1 MYRVG
6 NGLDFHTLEINPNRP
21 FLLGGYEIETE
32 LALVGHSDADIL
44 LHAISDAILGALS
57 LGDIGLYFP
66 DTDSS
71 LKGMD
76 SRIII
81 KKVES
86 LMKEKQYEIVNI
98 DSTIICEKPKIL
110 PYREKIASSI
120 SEILALPID
129 TVSVKATTTEKM
141 GALGRKEGVGVLST
155 VLLKKSIS

>member
-6 NGLDFHTLEINPNRP
+6 NGLDFHTLENNPKRP

-71 LKGMD
+71 LKGLD
-76 SRIII
+76 SKIII

-110 PYREKIASSI
+110 PYREKIALSI

-129 TVSVKATTTEKM
+129 TISVKATTTEKM

-155 VLLKKSIS
+155 VLLMKSIS

>member
-57 LGDIGLYFP
+57 LGDIGLYFT
-66 DTDSS
+66 DSDSS

-81 KKVES
+81 KKG
-86 LMKEKQYEIVNI
+86 KEQ
-98 DSTIICEKPKIL
+98 TH
-110 PYREKIASSI
+110 
-120 SEILALPID
+120 
-129 TVSVKATTTEKM
+129 
-141 GALGRKEGVGVLST
+141 
-155 VLLKKSIS
+155 LL

>member
-1 MYRVG
+1 
-6 NGLDFHTLEINPNRP
+6 
-21 FLLGGYEIETE
+21 
-32 LALVGHSDADIL
+32 VGHSDADIL

-66 DTDSS
+66 DSDSS
-71 LKGMD
+71 LKGLD
-76 SRIII
+76 SKIII

-110 PYREKIASSI
+110 PYREKIASSL
-120 SEILALPID
+120 SEILTLPID
-129 TVSVKATTTEKM
+129 TISVKATTTEKM

-155 VLLKKSIS
+155 VLLRKFIS

>member
-1 MYRVG
+1 
-6 NGLDFHTLEINPNRP
+6 
-21 FLLGGYEIETE
+21 
-32 LALVGHSDADIL
+32 VGHSDADIL

-66 DTDSS
+66 DSDSS
-71 LKGMD
+71 LKGLD
-76 SRIII
+76 SKIII

-110 PYREKIASSI
+110 PYREKIASSL
-120 SEILALPID
+120 SEILTLPID
-129 TVSVKATTTEKM
+129 TISVKATTTEKM

-155 VLLKKSIS
+155 VLLRKSIS

>member
-6 NGLDFHTLEINPNRP
+6 NGLDFHTLENNPNRP

-66 DTDSS
+66 DTDST

-76 SRIII
+76 SKLII

-86 LMKEKQYEIVNI
+86 LMKEKQFEIVNI

-110 PYREKIASSI
+110 PYREKIASSL
-120 SEILALPID
+120 SEILTLPID
-129 TVSVKATTTEKM
+129 TISVKATTTEKM

-155 VLLKKSIS
+155 VLLRKSIS